1 MRKEEFEYN
10 LYYEIEK
17 KTKEMLDNGFSK
29 PYVACMIARMKE
41 ESREN
46 ESRKMMVEGR

>member
-1 MRKEEFEYN
+1 MRKE
-10 LYYEIEK
+10 EIEK

-46 ESRKMMVEGR
+46 ESRERMYKYVDESSLH